1 MTDSVQLRAMR
12 WMDITGGVLDLEREL
27 FESDSWSEELF
38 WSELAERDSRY
49 YLVAEVGG
57 GVVGYAGLC
66 VYGDEAYVQTMAV
79 ASAQQGRGIGTR
91 LLVALMREA
100 RRRSVGLVAL
110 EVRADNPTAQRLYAR
125 FGFEAVG
132 LRRGYYQP
140 SNVDAV
146 VMVVQDVGKP
156 AYGDRLDSVEHVG
169 SASP

>member
-1 MTDSVQLRAMR
+1 MNDSVTLRPMR
-12 WMDITGGVLDLEREL
+12 WMDVAGGVLDLEREL

-49 YLVAEVGG
+49 YLVAAVGG
-57 GVVGYAGLC
+57 RIVGYAGLC
-66 VYGDEAYVQTMAV
+66 AYGDEAYVQTMAV
-79 ASAQQGRGIGTR
+79 ALAQQGRGIGTR
-91 LLVALMREA
+91 LLIALMREA

-156 AYGDRLDSVEHVG
+156 AYGDRLDSIEQVG